1 MEKLDTMFEK
11 WPNWLRWILFLPI
24 AFLSAFLLRLIGLIT
39 ATVMGDILYGLI
51 PEILFAIAEVSGFLI
66 GIYTVVPSKKH
77 IFLIIFASLIICL
90 YGGVIFINISK
101 GNILVYNNL
110 INLAGIITAITFMC
124 SLCKESDAF
133 ESN

>member
-1 MEKLDTMFEK
+1 MEKLDSMFEK

-24 AFLSAFLLRLIGLIT
+24 AFLSAFLFRLIGLIT

-51 PEILFAIAEVSGFLI
+51 PEILFAIAEVSGFLM
-66 GIYTVVPSKKH
+66 GIYTVVPFKKH
-77 IFLIIFASLIICL
+77 IFLIIFSSLIICL
-90 YGGVIFINISK
+90 YGGVIFVNISK
-101 GNILVYNNL
+101 GDILVYNNL

-133 ESN
+133 